1 MDPGLALAFLSETDI
16 KVDLRVNLS
25 AADWV
30 NNPGNRQWMR
40 EAPVH
45 SSERAMD

>member
-1 MDPGLALAFLSETDI
+1 MDPGLALAFLSDTDI
-16 KVDLRVNLS
+16 KIDLRVNLS

-30 NNPGNRQWMR
+30 NNPTNRQWMG

-45 SSERAMD
+45 SSKRAVD

>member
-1 MDPGLALAFLSETDI
+1 MDPGLALAFLSDTDI
-16 KVDLRVNLS
+16 KVALQVNLS

-30 NNPGNRQWMR
+30 NNPGNRQWMQ